1 MFKFNPFSAFSKPL
15 LQTRLEFLCQN
26 TGITFQVNVHQSH
39 KSFTCRYCS
48 RETFVVDLGEG
59 KGNVTVKYI
68 EAHGLSR
75 NLDPVFPDEEGH
87 RLPNSLA
94 QYTETGGTFVV
105 VSQEEL

>member
-1 MFKFNPFSAFSKPL
+1 MSIFSAFRKPL

-39 KSFTCRYCS
+39 KSFTCRHCS

-59 KGNVTVKYI
+59 HGNVSVTYI
-68 EAHGLSR
+68 EAHGNSR
-75 NLDPVFPDEEGH
+75 KLDPIYPDAKGNRVH
-87 RLPNSLA
+87 NALA

-105 VSQEEL
+105 VEQEQL